1 LTAPVMQCRWR
12 QTTETALNIVK
23 FKIASGILCDT
34 PVYSACDGA
43 HDDLK
48 VTVCTRMMRWVDV
61 LILRCLIMD
70 NSVSDMMETEKLIY
84 RGNRFRDK
92 LTAPGITMEMLCDQL
107 QCIVDLEEDI
117 MELVRKRKELAM
129 IQIEE
134 TTS

>member
-1 LTAPVMQCRWR
+1 
-12 QTTETALNIVK
+12 
-23 FKIASGILCDT
+23 
-34 PVYSACDGA
+34 
-43 HDDLK
+43 
-48 VTVCTRMMRWVDV
+48 
-61 LILRCLIMD
+61 MD